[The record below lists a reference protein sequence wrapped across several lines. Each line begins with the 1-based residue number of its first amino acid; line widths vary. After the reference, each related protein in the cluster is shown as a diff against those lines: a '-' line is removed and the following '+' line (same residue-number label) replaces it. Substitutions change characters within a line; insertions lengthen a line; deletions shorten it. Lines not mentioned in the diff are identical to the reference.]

1 MFGKQW
7 TNTEDDFMR
16 KHYSSESN
24 SAICEKLGRSL
35 RSVYS
40 RFYGGSESDSRTGKE
55 NAGKC
60 L

>member
-40 RFYGGSESDSRTGKE
+40 RAKILGR
-55 NAGKC
+55 NLCRNNGKC
-60 L
+60 WP

>member
-16 KHYSSESN
+16 KHYPSESN
-24 SAICEKLGRSL
+24 PAICEKLGRSL

-40 RFYGGSESDSRTGKE
+40 R
-55 NAGKC
+55 A
-60 L
+60 